1 MAHGEAKVMTMGS
14 PTPDLSTA
22 VTGARWSDAQPAYQR
37 LSLAAQFA
45 DKSPSTLRR
54 MEKRGL
60 IRIVRSGGRTLV
72 DMASLKTYLDNLPS
86 LSQR

>member
-1 MAHGEAKVMTMGS
+1 MTMGS
-14 PTPDLSTA
+14 PIPDLSSTA
-22 VTGARWSDAQPAYQR
+22 TGARLSDVQPAYQR
-37 LSLAAQFA
+37 LSLAAQYA

-54 MEKRGL
+54 MEKKGL

-72 DMASLKTYLDNLPS
+72 DMASLRAYLDNLPS